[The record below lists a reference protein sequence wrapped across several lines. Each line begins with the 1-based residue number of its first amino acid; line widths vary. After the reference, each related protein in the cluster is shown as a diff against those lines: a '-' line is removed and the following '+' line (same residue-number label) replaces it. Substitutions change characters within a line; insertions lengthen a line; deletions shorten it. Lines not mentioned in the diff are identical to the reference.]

1 MERSANPIVVQDV
14 ESILSADLPWNRF
27 ENSTVIIT
35 GAAGFLPAYL
45 VECLAAL
52 NRRSANIQIIGLV
65 RNISKAR
72 TRLGHL
78 LDHGVVLL
86 EQDVTQ
92 PLPHDLPRGDFIIH
106 AASQASPRH
115 YGSDPVGTLS
125 ANTVGTAHLLDH
137 AAKHGTSSFLY
148 FSSGE
153 VYGIPA
159 NGSTL
164 IDETQFGYLDP
175 ATVRACYA
183 ESKRLGETMCVAWSH
198 QHGVPAKI
206 VRPFHTYG
214 PGMSLDDGR
223 VFADF
228 VADIVARRD
237 IVLKSDGLAMRPFC
251 YLADATAAFFSAL
264 LLGRNGMA
272 YNVGNPSAEIS
283 VGELA
288 QLLVDLYPELDLRV
302 VRAPRAASESAA
314 YLQSPVARSVP
325 DIGRMAALGWRPTTD
340 LSVGFKRTI
349 ASFLI

>member
-1 MERSANPIVVQDV
+1 
-14 ESILSADLPWNRF
+14 
-27 ENSTVIIT
+27 
-35 GAAGFLPAYL
+35 
-45 VECLAAL
+45 
-52 NRRSANIQIIGLV
+52 
-65 RNISKAR
+65 
-72 TRLGHL
+72 
-78 LDHGVVLL
+78 
-86 EQDVTQ
+86 
-92 PLPHDLPRGDFIIH
+92 
-106 AASQASPRH
+106 
-115 YGSDPVGTLS
+115 
-125 ANTVGTAHLLDH
+125 
-137 AAKHGTSSFLY
+137 
-148 FSSGE
+148 
-153 VYGIPA
+153 
-159 NGSTL
+159 
-164 IDETQFGYLDP
+164 
-175 ATVRACYA
+175 
-183 ESKRLGETMCVAWSH
+183 
-198 QHGVPAKI
+198 
-206 VRPFHTYG
+206 
-214 PGMSLDDGR
+214 
-223 VFADF
+223 